1 MAEPFNPTGNL
12 RGLLTGSAAGQAPAV
27 APVVTTG
34 SAQVAPVL
42 PQQPVQ
48 QETSLL
54 DQLRQRVQRDLAPQP
69 MTSQE
74 RLATFGRG
82 VLSNRG
88 SFLDNLSAG
97 LAAQQQAEA
106 GRREEGRKA
115 AELEATIAERDRRAQ
130 LEKAKF
136 AEETT
141 PGTLSARLKE
151 AEIASRMAQA
161 AAAGRSN
168 LVIVGT
174 DVATGYAIAM
184 DTRTG
189 QTRVLDNVR
198 PTRSEAAE
206 AAAVRAR
213 IEAANKAGTEAVRIA
228 AQTGQVRSDPG
239 ADEDKK
245 QEIFQS
251 AFQRTYRAMEE
262 ARPAPGARGTQQP
275 SAPTEGGAAGRV
287 RLPNL

>member
-12 RGLLTGSAAGQAPAV
+12 RGLLTGSAAGQAPAA

-115 AELEATIAERDRRAQ
+115 LELQAEIARRAEEIRLKQEELRDPSARALREAQADYWRRRPEIAGAAAGMRGQITPQIVQARLGRIPSEAAAIIDRRYRDVPIRPPPDTIRRETAEEEQRLRNEYFDNLAAMGGAAATIAE
-130 LEKAKF
+130 
-136 AEETT
+136 
-141 PGTLSARLKE
+141 TLRG
-151 AEIASRMAQA
+151 
-161 AAAGRSN
+161 AG
-168 LVIVGT
+168 
-174 DVATGYAIAM
+174 
-184 DTRTG
+184 
-189 QTRVLDNVR
+189 
-198 PTRSEAAE
+198 
-206 AAAVRAR
+206 
-213 IEAANKAGTEAVRIA
+213 
-228 AQTGQVRSDPG
+228 
-239 ADEDKK
+239 
-245 QEIFQS
+245 QS
-251 AFQRTYRAMEE
+251 
-262 ARPAPGARGTQQP
+262 GTQP
-275 SAPTEGGAAGRV
+275 AAPTQAPPNQ
-287 RLPNL
+287 RLQYQPPRQ